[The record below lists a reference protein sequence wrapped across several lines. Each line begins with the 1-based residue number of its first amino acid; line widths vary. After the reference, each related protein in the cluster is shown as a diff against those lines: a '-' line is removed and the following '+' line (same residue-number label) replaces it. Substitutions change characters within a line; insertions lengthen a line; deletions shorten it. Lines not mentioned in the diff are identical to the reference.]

1 MLNKGVYETEVVET
15 GERLPFV
22 LKIIVG
28 AEEKGE
34 HIVLNK
40 LCTSPFTISSCVY
53 KIQELKP
60 LRLHIQSQKSIKIT
74 FIWNKVYEGQKQHME
89 WKYELHERQRTV
101 LLYEHGKTDY
111 LYPWRCGVYHFE
123 VQVEEELFYGAFQ
136 IVPKNFFDDQLELI
150 QEYVKSVLGEII
162 LDRGYYKKTFVT
174 FTDIEDYSYMRMLRM
189 LPQKMKKVKQ
199 LYYEVQQKTN
209 FEQEYIWEMR
219 ERKPTRKSIIT
230 REKKPYAKWYNRCF
244 REKKHCKENG
254 YVKYKTKQFY
264 NKLLE
269 IDSFL
274 RETIQ
279 KLESAQQT
287 RREEKKAVHTILQT
301 IERNGSVTER
311 DKQKYRNIHLLKDTD
326 LRKMAMKIQEYK
338 VLYTILQSTLTYFSY
353 LLYTPFWRGVR
364 EEVTL
369 TTHSLPPIYH
379 QLLHQLEF
387 SPHRNELETSFLFV
401 YKPTFLM
408 YEYYAYFTVIAILQ
422 EIGFID
428 YLSIAEQVQS
438 YFYLDGLQDGTTIV
452 LDNKDLQLHVAFNDL
467 IETHPL
473 IALSKNSHFYNG
485 EDTKKPDIR
494 IDCYKRG
501 ETGYEYQSSIIIEV
515 KYSPMYNIFQPV
527 GNTKATEQMYKYWSI
542 KYVEEQNGKRLF
554 HRRAI
559 YEVICVYPG
568 SNMHAKKIEAGCGVF
583 VQLYPYKTKKGEEKL
598 AGKKE
603 LLNIFRHWLTEIRK

>member
-1 MLNKGVYETEVVET
+1 MLNESACETEIIET

-89 WKYELHERQRTV
+89 WKYELNERQRTV

-123 VQVEEELFYGAFQ
+123 VQVGEELFYGAFQ

-150 QEYVKSVLGEII
+150 QQYVKSVLGGII

-174 FTDIEDYSYMRMLRM
+174 FTDIEDYSYMRMLRA

-199 LYYEVQQKTN
+199 LYYEVQKKTT

-230 REKKPYAKWYNRCF
+230 HEKKPYAKWYNRCF
-244 REKKHCKENG
+244 REQKHSKENG
-254 YVKYKTKQFY
+254 YVKYKTNQFY

-353 LLYTPFWRGVR
+353 LLYTPFWRGIR

-369 TTHSLPPIYH
+369 TTHSLPPVYH

-387 SPHRNELETSFLFV
+387 SPHRNELEPSFLFV
-401 YKPTFLM
+401 YKPTFLI
-408 YEYYAYFTVIAILQ
+408 YEYFAYFTVIAILQ
-422 EIGFID
+422 EIGFVD
-428 YLSIAEQVQS
+428 SLSIAEQIKS

-501 ETGYEYQSSIIIEV
+501 ETAYEYQSSIIIEV

-542 KYVEEQNGKRLF
+542 KYVEKQNGKRLF

-583 VQLYPYKTKKGEEKL
+583 LQLYPYKTKKGEERL

-603 LLNIFRHWLTEIRK
+603 LLNIFQHWLAEIRE

>member
-1 MLNKGVYETEVVET
+1 MLNESTYETEIIET
-15 GERLPFV
+15 GEKLPFV
-22 LKIIVG
+22 LKVIVG

-34 HIVLNK
+34 HIILNK
-40 LCTSPFTISSCVY
+40 LCASPTTISSCVY
-53 KIQELKP
+53 KVQELKP
-60 LRLHIQSQKSIKIT
+60 LRLHIQSQYPIKIT

-89 WKYELHERQRTV
+89 WKYELHEKQRTI

-123 VQVEEELFYGAFQ
+123 VQIGDELFYGAFQ

-150 QEYVKSVLGEII
+150 QQYVKSVLNEII

-174 FTDIEDYSYMRMLRM
+174 FAEIEDYSYMRMLRM

-199 LYYEVQQKTN
+199 LYYEVQQKVN
-209 FEQEYIWEMR
+209 FEDDYIWEMR
-219 ERKPTRKSIIT
+219 ERKQGRKSTIM
-230 REKKPYAKWYNRCF
+230 REKKPYEKWYNRRF
-244 REKKHCKENG
+244 REKKHDKMNG
-254 YVKYKTKQFY
+254 YVKYKTKLFY
-264 NKLLE
+264 NQLLE
-269 IDSFL
+269 IDLFL
-274 RETIQ
+274 HETIQ
-279 KLESAQQT
+279 KLERAQQT
-287 RREEKKAVHTILQT
+287 RRNEKKAVHTILQT

-326 LRKMAMKIQEYK
+326 LRKIAMKIQEYK
-338 VLYTILQSTLTYFSY
+338 VLYIVLQSTLTYFSS
-353 LLYTPFWRGVR
+353 LLHTPFWREVR
-364 EEVTL
+364 EETTL
-369 TTHSLPPIYH
+369 TTHSLSPVYY

-387 SPHRNELETSFLFV
+387 SSHRNELEPSFLFV
-401 YKPTFLM
+401 YKPTFLI
-408 YEYYAYFTVIAILQ
+408 YEYYAYFTVVAILQ
-422 EIGFID
+422 ELGFND
-428 YLSIAEQVQS
+428 YMSIAEQIQS
-438 YFYLDGLQDGTTIV
+438 YFYLDGLQDGTTII
-452 LDNKDLQLHVAFNDL
+452 LEDEDLQLHVVFNDL

-473 IALSKNSHFYNG
+473 IALSKQSHFYNG

-501 ETGYEYQSSIIIEV
+501 ETSYEYQSSIIVEV

-568 SNMHAKKIEAGCGVF
+568 SNMHAKKIETGCGVF
-583 VQLYPYKTKKGEEKL
+583 LQLYPYKTKKGEERL

-603 LLNIFRHWLTEIRK
+603 LVNIFQYWLTGIKK

>member
-1 MLNKGVYETEVVET
+1 MLNESAYETEIMET

-34 HIVLNK
+34 HVVLNK
-40 LCTSPFTISSCVY
+40 LCASPISISSCVY

-60 LRLHIQSQKSIKIT
+60 LRLHIQTQKSIKVT

-89 WKYELHERQRTV
+89 WKYELHERQRTA

-123 VQVEEELFYGAFQ
+123 VQVGEELFYGAFQ

-150 QEYVKSVLGEII
+150 QQYVKSVLGGII

-174 FTDIEDYSYMRMLRM
+174 FTDIEDYSYMRMLRT

-244 REKKHCKENG
+244 REQKHCKENG

-279 KLESAQQT
+279 KLESEQQT

-364 EEVTL
+364 EEATL
-369 TTHSLPPIYH
+369 TTHSLPPVYH

-387 SPHRNELETSFLFV
+387 SPHRNELEPSFLFV
-401 YKPTFLM
+401 YKPTFLI

-428 YLSIAEQVQS
+428 YLSIAEQIQS

-501 ETGYEYQSSIIIEV
+501 ETAYEYQSSIIIEV

-527 GNTKATEQMYKYWSI
+527 GNTRATEQMYKYWSI
-542 KYVEEQNGKRLF
+542 KYVKEQNGKRLF

-583 VQLYPYKTKKGEEKL
+583 LQLYPYKTKKGEERL

-603 LLNIFRHWLTEIRK
+603 LVNIFQHWLAKMRK

>member
-1 MLNKGVYETEVVET
+1 MLNESAYETEIMET
-15 GERLPFV
+15 EERLPFV

-40 LCTSPFTISSCVY
+40 LCASPISISSCIY

-60 LRLHIQSQKSIKIT
+60 LRLHIQSQKSIKVT

-111 LYPWRCGVYHFE
+111 LYPWRCGIYHFE
-123 VQVEEELFYGAFQ
+123 VQVGEEQFYGAFQ

-150 QEYVKSVLGEII
+150 QQYVKSVLGGII

-174 FTDIEDYSYMRMLRM
+174 FTDIEDYSYMRMLRT

-199 LYYEVQQKTN
+199 LYFEVQQKTN

-244 REKKHCKENG
+244 REQKHCKENG

-279 KLESAQQT
+279 KLEGAQQT

-353 LLYTPFWRGVR
+353 LLYAPFWRGVR

-369 TTHSLPPIYH
+369 TTHSLPPVYH

-387 SPHRNELETSFLFV
+387 SPHCNELEPSFLFV
-401 YKPTFLM
+401 YKPTFLI
-408 YEYYAYFTVIAILQ
+408 YEYYAYFTVIAVLQ

-428 YLSIAEQVQS
+428 YLSIAEQIQS

-501 ETGYEYQSSIIIEV
+501 ETTYEYQSSIIIEV

-554 HRRAI
+554 HRRSI

-583 VQLYPYKTKKGEEKL
+583 LQLYPYKTKKGEERL

-603 LLNIFRHWLTEIRK
+603 LLNIFQHWLAEIRK

>member
-1 MLNKGVYETEVVET
+1 MLNKSTYETEIIDT

-22 LKIIVG
+22 LKVIVG

-40 LCTSPFTISSCVY
+40 LCVSPVLIPSCVY
-53 KIQELKP
+53 KVQELKP
-60 LRLHIQSQKSIKIT
+60 LRLQIQSQYPMKIS
-74 FIWNKVYEGQKQHME
+74 FIWNKVYEGQKHHME
-89 WKYELHERQRTV
+89 WKYELHEKQRTV

-111 LYPWRCGVYHFE
+111 IYPWRCGVYHFE
-123 VQVEEELFYGAFQ
+123 VQVGEELFYGAFQ

-150 QEYVKSVLGEII
+150 QQSVKSILGEII

-174 FTDIEDYSYMRMLRM
+174 FAEIEDYSYMRTLRV
-189 LPQKMKKVKQ
+189 LLQKMKKVKQ
-199 LYYEVQQKTN
+199 LYYEVQHKKF
-209 FEQEYIWEMR
+209 FEHEYIWEIK
-219 ERKPTRKSIIT
+219 ERKPTRKSIISQ
-230 REKKPYAKWYNRCF
+230 EKRPYAKRFNRRF
-244 REKKHCKENG
+244 KEKKHCKENG
-254 YVKYKTKQFY
+254 YVKYKTKLFY

-269 IDSFL
+269 IDLFL

-279 KLESAQQT
+279 KLERAQQT
-287 RREEKKAVHTILQT
+287 RREEKKAVHTIIQM

-311 DKQKYRNIHLLKDTD
+311 DKQKYSNIHLLKDTD
-326 LRKMAMKIQEYK
+326 LRKIAMKIQEYK
-338 VLYTILQSTLTYFSY
+338 VLYSILQSILTYFSH
-353 LLYTPFWRGVR
+353 LLYTPFWRDIR

-369 TTHSLPPIYH
+369 TTHALPPVYH
-379 QLLHQLEF
+379 QLLRQLEF
-387 SPHRNELETSFLFV
+387 LPQHNEIEPSFLFV
-401 YKPTFLM
+401 YKPTFLI
-408 YEYYAYFTVIAILQ
+408 YEYYAYFTVVAILQ
-422 EIGFID
+422 EIGFND
-428 YLSIAEQVQS
+428 VPSITEQIKS
-438 YFYLDGLQDGTTIV
+438 YFYLDGLQDGTIIV
-452 LDNKDLQLHVAFNDL
+452 LENEELQLHVAFNDL
-467 IETHPL
+467 IEIHPL
-473 IALSKNSHFYNG
+473 IALSKQSHFYNG

-501 ETGYEYQSSIIIEV
+501 ETAYEYQSSIIIEV

-568 SNMHAKKIEAGCGVF
+568 SNLHAKKIEAGCGIF
-583 VQLYPYKTKKGEEKL
+583 LQLYPYKTKKGEERL

-603 LLNIFRHWLTEIRK
+603 LVNIFQSWLAGIRK